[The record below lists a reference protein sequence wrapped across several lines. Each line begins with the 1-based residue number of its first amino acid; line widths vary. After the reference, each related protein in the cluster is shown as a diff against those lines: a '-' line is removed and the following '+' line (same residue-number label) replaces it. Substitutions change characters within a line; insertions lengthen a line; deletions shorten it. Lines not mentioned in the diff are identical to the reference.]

1 MTRAQRSRPR
11 PRLPVAPILIVLAG
25 VVSWGIVLKPD
36 WFPWASFVPLAVA
49 AGLFLSAAEMRLVLA
64 VLCVCF
70 PVTAVLAVIRGAERT
85 SVIGAA
91 VAFVLVVAM
100 VVWIARS
107 RARFGVQGTL
117 GETMLVDL
125 RDRLRVHG
133 ELPPLPSSWHAETAL
148 HPAHGDAFSGDFV
161 VADRTRTDGV
171 DRLEVAL
178 FDVSGKGV
186 GAGTRSLLLSGAFGG
201 LLGAMDPQEFLPAA
215 NAFLLRQ
222 DWPEGFATAIHV
234 TIDLTT
240 GEFAVASAGHPP
252 AVQYQVG
259 SGRWAVLG
267 QQHGPLLGV
276 ISQAEFPMQRG
287 TLEPGDAL
295 VVYTDGVIER
305 RDRDLEVG
313 IDGMLGEAERHVGYG
328 FSGSAERICGAA
340 VAGETDDRAVV
351 VVWRT

>member
-11 PRLPVAPILIVLAG
+11 FRLPLAPILIVLAG
-25 VVSWGIVLKPD
+25 VVSWGIVLQPE
-36 WFPWASFVPLAVA
+36 WVPWATFVPLAVA

-64 VLCVCF
+64 VLFVCF
-70 PVTAVLAVIRGAERT
+70 TVTAVIRDADRT
-85 SVIGAA
+85 SVTGAA
-91 VAFVLVVAM
+91 IAFVLVVGM
-100 VVWIARS
+100 VVWVARS
-107 RARFGVQGTL
+107 RARLGVQGTL

-133 ELPPLPSSWHAETAL
+133 ELPPLPASWHAETSL
-148 HPAHGDAFSGDFV
+148 HSAHGDAFSGDFV
-161 VADRTRTDGV
+161 VADRTRTDGM

-201 LLGAMDPQEFLPAA
+201 LLGAMQPQEFLPAA
-215 NAFLLRQ
+215 NAYLLRQ
-222 DWPEGFATAIHV
+222 DWQEGFATAIHLTV
-234 TIDLTT
+234 DLTT
-240 GEFAVASAGHPP
+240 GDFAVASAGHPP

-276 ISQAEFPMQRG
+276 ISEAEFPVQRG
-287 TLEPGDAL
+287 TLGPGDAL
-295 VVYTDGVIER
+295 VIYTDGVIER

-313 IDGMLGEAERHVGYG
+313 IDGMLGVAERHVGHG
-328 FSGSAERICGAA
+328 FSGVAERICGAA